1 MLSALSTRQ
10 EKNAVPIL
18 LVTAKSYA
26 AWLKQQES
34 LRTRWLESTQYEAE
48 IGAHALI
55 PSAKGELAM
64 VLACLS
70 ENPDCWSIAS
80 LAAALPV
87 GTYRLESKL
96 STKQNEMLCLGW
108 ALAAY
113 QFGRYKKKQKRFSK
127 LIVPPGV
134 NAPRL
139 LSMIEA
145 IHWVRDLINTPANDM
160 LPSHLALEAEKF
172 ARSRKAKFSLIVG
185 EDLLKQNY
193 PMIHAVGKA
202 SVDAPRL
209 IDIRWGKAG
218 MPKVTL
224 VGKGVCF
231 DSGGLDIKSTA
242 NMKLMKK
249 DMGGAACALGLARMI
264 IDNGLPVQ
272 LRVLIPAVENAISG
286 HAMRPLD
293 ISPTRKGIHVEIG
306 NTDAEGRLILCD
318 ALYEADQEKPDLLID
333 FATLTGAARVALGTD
348 IPALFSQHGELC
360 SKLIDHCGR
369 VHDPLWQLPLWQGYR
384 DQLKTNMADIS
395 NDPDSSYGGAITAAL
410 FLKEFVSPSTP
421 WLHIDMM
428 AWNTSNRPGRPQGG
442 EAMAIRALFSLI
454 EETYGHR

>member
-1 MLSALSTRQ
+1 MLSSLSTRQ

-26 AWLKQQES
+26 AWLKQQDAF
-34 LRTRWLESTQYEAE
+34 RVRWLESIQFEGDGGSYALVPSPKGDLALVVAG
-48 IGAHALI
+48 IGESLD
-55 PSAKGELAM
+55 S
-64 VLACLS
+64 
-70 ENPDCWSIAS
+70 WSIAHLTS
-80 LAAALPV
+80 ALPV
-87 GTYRLESKL
+87 ATYRLENKL
-96 STKQNEMLCLGW
+96 TVQQGEHLCLGW

-113 QFGRYKKKQKRFSK
+113 QFSRYKKKQKRFAR
-127 LIVPPGV
+127 LTIPAGV
-134 NAPRL
+134 NAARIL
-139 LSMIEA
+139 AMVES
-145 IHWVRDLINTPANDM
+145 IHWVRDMINTPANDM
-160 LPSHLALEAEKF
+160 LPSHLAAECTRF
-172 ARSRKAKFSLIVG
+172 AQSRKAKCQVIVG

-193 PMIHAVGKA
+193 PMIHTVGRA
-202 SVDAPRL
+202 SADAPRL
-209 IDIRWGKAG
+209 VDIRWGKSG
-218 MPKVTL
+218 MPKITL

-286 HAMRPLD
+286 SAMRPMD

-306 NTDAEGRLILCD
+306 NTDAEGRLVLCD
-318 ALYEADQEKPDLLID
+318 ALFEADQDKPDLLVD

-348 IPALFSQHGELC
+348 LPALFSNQDDLADALLAHA
-360 SKLIDHCGR
+360 SR
-369 VHDPLWQLPLWQGYR
+369 VHDPVWRLPLWQGYR
-384 DQLKTNMADIS
+384 EQLKTYNADIS

-410 FLKEFVSPSTP
+410 FLKEFVNPSTP

-428 AWNTSNRPGRPQGG
+428 AWNPSNRPGRPQGG

-454 EETYGHR
+454 EERYGHR